1 MAKNVKTV
9 NKNARYGNMKNS
21 KKRKHKK
28 RRHILLL
35 TSILMLKQKMVSWR
49 RMLYS

>member
-21 KKRKHKK
+21 KKRKPKK
-28 RRHILLL
+28 EGI
-35 TSILMLKQKMVSWR
+35 
-49 RMLYS
+49 YYY

>member
-21 KKRKHKK
+21 KKENTKK
-28 RRHILLL
+28 EGI
-35 TSILMLKQKMVSWR
+35 
-49 RMLYS
+49 YYY